1 MYELPVHRY
10 RELKHFCLQYP
21 EFKRIYDGL
30 CMPHDG
36 ETENVAIDKTEYEHA
51 IRLIEMTAWDV
62 SHDRYEE
69 LMASVTTD
77 TGYGELGCLRRKF
90 FWMLDKAKGIS

>member
-21 EFKRIYDGL
+21 EFKRIYDSL

-36 ETENVAIDKTEYEHA
+36 ETERVAIDKTEYEHA
-51 IRLIEMTAWDV
+51 IRLIETTAWDV
-62 SHDRYEE
+62 SHERYDQ
-69 LMASVTTD
+69 LMVSVTQD
-77 TGYGELGCLRRKF
+77 KYYNELKDLRTKF
-90 FWMLDKAKGIS
+90 FWMLSRSKGI

>member
-1 MYELPVHRY
+1 MFELPVHRY

-21 EFKRIYDGL
+21 EFKRIYDAL

-36 ETENVAIDKTEYEHA
+36 ETERVAIDKTEYEHA

-62 SHDRYEE
+62 SHERYEE
-69 LMASVTTD
+69 LMVSVTKD
-77 TGYGELGCLRRKF
+77 TGYKELKELRMKF
-90 FWMLDKAKGIS
+90 FWMLSRTKGL

>member
-21 EFKRIYDGL
+21 EFKRIYAGL

-36 ETENVAIDKTEYEHA
+36 ETERVAIDKTEYGHA
-51 IRLIEMTAWDV
+51 IRLIETTAWDV
-62 SHDRYEE
+62 SHERYDQ
-69 LMASVTTD
+69 LMVSVTQD
-77 TGYGELGCLRRKF
+77 KYYNELKDLRMKF
-90 FWMLDKAKGIS
+90 FWMLSRSKGI